1 MNRPK
6 SYNPT
11 VATPLL
17 VDLHRAP
24 TAPTVPATRTDINS
38 SPSNT
43 FTNGTLGSNVNTT
56 STLDRVLPI
65 DKIAIH
71 GKEYI
76 GLWSVNGQNHRKW
89 VVAVAVNGQPERTT
103 DLVDP
108 FTEEEYHKN
117 NHNKLQR
124 GNLEL
129 DQGRTEK
136 YFNGLFDQL
145 GLSCCRKK
153 DCRISV
159 HEDVTRISETSD
171 FASIHSLL
179 WEVLEHP
186 DFWPCS
192 ELSETPPV
200 KRVRLSRTLNVL
212 SKGLITTTV
221 DRRAS
226 NLITTQA
233 EYRVL
238 LVIARSFKKS
248 IDQRYVDYPAS
259 LIQGPLLNIAR
270 RTKERGITP
279 KLHIDVVR
287 PGTVEELDEYLKPG
301 CEKPYDIVHFDLHG
315 KIGPVKPPIR
325 SWVGGRSKAPTPDET
340 TSPELQSYLRFA
352 RPYDPKL
359 ASFGRRDN
367 AIEMLLHDD
376 SSLHDV
382 PVKVIAEKLQ
392 RCNISKVTLNAC
404 LSSYA
409 QSQIFLNMCHTF
421 ISYGIAHVS
430 AMSFQILESTAEVYY
445 TAFYESLILRGE
457 EFHVAAASG
466 REALRANNN
475 PYGHALLP
483 TNYHRYPRSFSNEW
497 WRRPDAESS
506 RLPLLAI
513 YFARYGSI
521 FILLALCLTYLW
533 PKPLFL
539 SMLLPIAFICVMVV
553 WVLTKRWLMRLTPV
567 VEHTYEKYSEK
578 STYKPNFEIDIEH
591 LVIEDRLKSEDNQ
604 GALYVWSSQ
613 YSKELSDCVHDLA
626 KTWVLTGFVDKAD
639 IISASVFSWTLT
651 SLLPCRWLRTR
662 RYRSNRVGTVGRRQ
676 LLIIKD
682 FDHFYPKHAKDE
694 DLDDLHAALHRM
706 VSFIEGYDRDD
717 TYLLITGSY
726 DEEWWIDGNRY
737 NDERIVDTIVR
748 AVPHNHNTTPP
759 SPPLHKRDTSQWD
772 LKAIRR
778 RWSRLWNKII

>member
-1 MNRPK
+1 MNRPEP
-6 SYNPT
+6 YNPMVT
-11 VATPLL
+11 TPLL
-17 VDLHRAP
+17 IDLHRAP
-24 TAPTVPATRTDINS
+24 TAPTAPTAPIAGTDTNGSAI
-38 SPSNT
+38 NT
-43 FTNGTLGSNVNTT
+43 FTNGPSRTKGNISSPPKPASLV
-56 STLDRVLPI
+56 

-71 GKEYI
+71 SKEYVGPCLI
-76 GLWSVNGQNHRKW
+76 NGRNRRKWIVVVVVNGQS
-89 VVAVAVNGQPERTT
+89 ERTT
-103 DLVDP
+103 NLVDP
-108 FTEEEYHKN
+108 FTEEEYYKN
-117 NHNKLQR
+117 VNNRLQR

-129 DQGRTEK
+129 NQDSTKR
-136 YFNGLFDQL
+136 YFEELFDQL
-145 GLSCCRKK
+145 GLRCCRKK

-159 HEDVTRISETSD
+159 HEDVTQISETSD

-192 ELSETPPV
+192 ESGETPV

-212 SKGLITTTV
+212 SKGLTTAIDNRV
-221 DRRAS
+221 S
-226 NLITTQA
+226 SLIATQA

-238 LVIARSFKKS
+238 LVIARSFKKDV
-248 IDQRYVDYPAS
+248 DQRYVDYRPS

-287 PGTVEELDEYLKPG
+287 PGTVEELDEYLKPD

-315 KIGPVKPPIR
+315 KIGPVKPPTR
-325 SWVGGRSKAPTPDET
+325 SWVGGRSKSPAPDDYTP
-340 TSPELQSYLRFA
+340 PERQSYLRFA

-376 SSLHDV
+376 ASLHDV
-382 PVKVIAEKLQ
+382 PVKEIAEKLQ
-392 RCNISKVTLNAC
+392 NCHVSKVALNAC

-421 ISYGIAHVS
+421 ISSGVVHVS

-445 TAFYESLILRGE
+445 SAFYESLILRGE

-466 REALRANNN
+466 REALRANNT
-475 PYGHALLP
+475 PYGHAVLP

-497 WRRPDAESS
+497 WRSPQGKSN
-506 RLPLLAI
+506 RLPLLAL
-513 YFARYGSI
+513 YFARYGVI
-521 FILLALCLTYLW
+521 FLLLTLCLTYLW
-533 PKPLFL
+533 LEPSFL
-539 SMLLPIAFICVMVV
+539 SMLLPIASVFAMVI
-553 WVLTKRWLMRLTPV
+553 WMLTRRWLTRLTPV
-567 VEHTYEKYSEK
+567 MGRKDEPYSEK
-578 STYKPNFEIDIEH
+578 SAYGSNFEIDIEH
-591 LVIEDRLKSEDNQ
+591 LVIEDRLKSEANQ

-626 KTWVLTGFVDKAD
+626 KTWVLTGFVDEVD

-651 SLLPCRWLRTR
+651 SLFPWRWLRTR
-662 RYRSNRVGTVGRRQ
+662 RYRSNRIGTVGRRR
-676 LLIIKD
+676 LLVIKN
-682 FDHFYPKHAKDE
+682 FDRFYPKHARDE
-694 DLDDLHAALHRM
+694 DLDDLHVALRRM

-737 NDERIVDTIVR
+737 NDERIVETIVR
-748 AVPHNHNTTPP
+748 AVPHNHNITPP
-759 SPPLHKRDTSQWD
+759 RKHIPRWSM
-772 LKAIRR
+772 KAMRR
-778 RWSRLWNKII
+778 RWSRLWNEMI